1 MGIIKFKF
9 SPTTVHFLGSW
20 GTEGKS
26 AGEFNHPAVIA
37 FDNAKNLYVA
47 DSDNQRIQIFSKN
60 STCLTGFGQ
69 MGEGPGEF
77 SKPESITIDSNGRI
91 YVADTTNNNV
101 QLFIPSN

>member
-1 MGIIKFKF
+1 MDA
-9 SPTTVHFLGSW
+9 
-20 GTEGKS
+20 EGKG

-37 FDNAKNLYVA
+37 FDNAENLYA
-47 DSDNQRIQIFSKN
+47 TDSDNQRIQVFSN
-60 STCLTGFGQ
+60 NGTYIAEFGQ

-77 SKPESITIDSNGRI
+77 LKPEGITVDSEGRV